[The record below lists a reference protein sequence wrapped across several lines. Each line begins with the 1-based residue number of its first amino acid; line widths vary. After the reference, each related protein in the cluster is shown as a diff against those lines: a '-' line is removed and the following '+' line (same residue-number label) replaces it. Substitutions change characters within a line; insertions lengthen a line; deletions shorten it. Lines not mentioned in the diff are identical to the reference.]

1 MKFDF
6 VDKTVLLLLF
16 LSSFPIFGQTLRFE
30 EKPDGILLLKN
41 NFSRYFYRTSEVDF
55 TNTFSRSNYIH
66 PLYDN
71 DGEII
76 TEDFPEDHLHH
87 HGIF

>member
-6 VDKTVLLLLF
+6 VDKTVLF
-16 LSSFPIFGQTLRFE
+16 LSLLYSFPFFAQALRFE
-30 EKPDGILLLKN
+30 EKPNGILLLEN
-41 NFSRYFYRTSEVDF
+41 DSPRYFYLSSEIDS
-55 TNTFSRSNYIH
+55 TNAFSRSNYIH
-66 PLYDN
+66 PLYNN